1 MKKLILTT
9 LLISGLMVSAQQ
21 YDKPARV
28 SSENKE
34 GKVAPLNPEQRIA
47 LRLKKMTLDL
57 DLTETQQVEVKKV
70 LEADNQQNEAKWA
83 ELKEKKGKHGKLTN
97 EERFALQNEILDRK
111 IEMKAALKNILSPEQ
126 MTKWEAMQPKRGNIR
141 AKRN

>member
-1 MKKLILTT
+1 MKKFILSA
-9 LLISGLMVSAQQ
+9 LLISGMMVSAQQ
-21 YDKPARV
+21 YDKPAKV

-57 DLTETQQVEVKKV
+57 DLTEQQQAEVKK
-70 LEADNQQNEAKWA
+70 LLASDNQQNEAKWA
-83 ELKEKKGKHGKLTN
+83 ELKDKKGKNGKLTN

-126 MTKWEAMQPKRGNIR
+126 MTKWEATQPKKGNTR

>member
-126 MTKWEAMQPKRGNIR
+126 MTKWEATLPKKGNIR